1 MTPTGHVFALNQ
13 SLFSLGGDLWID
25 DEAGNRA
32 FEVDGKAMSLR
43 RSLELRDAAGATL
56 YTLNQS
62 LAHVRRTF
70 EIKRNGEI
78 VATVEEAVPM
88 SKARRKKKSPKRVL
102 ALPDLEHAK
111 SAVLNSL
118 TSKERAAHIRSC
130 DH

>member
-1 MTPTGHVFALNQ
+1 MIGPH
-13 SLFSLGGDLWID
+13 
-25 DEAGNRA
+25 
-32 FEVDGKAMSLR
+32 LR
-43 RSLELRDAAGATL
+43 RSDDLQD
-56 YTLNQS
+56 
-62 LAHVRRTF
+62 
-70 EIKRNGEI
+70 I
-78 VATVEEAVPM
+78 VKATVEEAVPM